1 MNRALLLLLLAATAG
16 TAQADA
22 LRCGSKLVTEGDT
35 RAEVSNKCGDPTDV
49 DHSTVMVQPTT
60 WIHGRPVVVGNG
72 QVEVVVETWLYNFGP
87 HQFMR
92 RVKFQDGRVVGI
104 ETLGYGY
111 IKSGN

>member
-16 TAQADA
+16 PAQADA
-22 LRCGSKLVTEGDT
+22 LRCGNKLVSEGDT

-60 WIHGRPVVVGNG
+60 WVHGRPVVVGNG
-72 QVEVVVETWLYNFGP
+72 MVEVVVETWLYNLGP

-92 RVKFQDGRVVGI
+92 RVRFQDGRVVAI

>member
-1 MNRALLLLLLAATAG
+1 MKRALLLLLVTAAAG

-22 LRCGSKLVTEGDT
+22 LRCGNKLVTEGDA
-35 RAEVSNKCGDPTDV
+35 RAEVSNKCGEPTDV

-60 WIHGRPVVVGNG
+60 WVHGRPVVAGNG
-72 QVEVVVETWLYNFGP
+72 LIEVVVETWLYNLGP

-92 RVKFQDGRVVGI
+92 RVRFQDGRVIGI

-111 IKSGN
+111 IKGDN

>member
-1 MNRALLLLLLAATAG
+1 MNRALLLLLLATTAG

-22 LRCGSKLVTEGDT
+22 LRCGNKLVTEGDT

-49 DHSTVMVQPTT
+49 DHSTVMVPPTT
-60 WIHGRPVVVGNG
+60 WIQGRPVVAGNG
-72 QVEVVVETWLYNFGP
+72 LVEVVVETWLYNLGP

-92 RVKFQDGRVVGI
+92 RVRFQDGRVVAI

-111 IKSGN
+111 IKGDN

>member
-1 MNRALLLLLLAATAG
+1 MKRALLLLLLAATAG
-16 TAQADA
+16 PAQADA

-49 DHSTVMVQPTT
+49 DRSTIMVQPTM
-60 WIHGRPVVVGNG
+60 WVHGRPVAVGNG
-72 QVEVVVETWLYNFGP
+72 LVEVPVETWLYNLGP

-92 RVKFQDGRVVGI
+92 RVHFQDGRVVSI

-111 IKSGN
+111 IKGDN